1 MDNYTDALGAWLYK
15 QLAIYNAGAD
25 PGFQVKGGALK
36 NIARKLLGYF
46 VWKIT
51 ILRQQILFFPILG
64 GGGRR
69 IPPPPPP
76 RPGSAPAMLCRIMF
90 KILTYKIR
98 TKTIKSI
105 VTSHPGSVTNPSIS
119 ISQCFGLYMNT
130 LTCIY
135 NQ

>member
-1 MDNYTDALGAWLYK
+1 MDNYTDALRAWLYK

-64 GGGRR
+64 GGRR
-69 IPPPPPP
+69 MHPPPWI
-76 RPGSAPAMLCRIMF
+76 RPCNVMSDYVQNINLQ
-90 KILTYKIR
+90 
-98 TKTIKSI
+98 
-105 VTSHPGSVTNPSIS
+105 N
-119 ISQCFGLYMNT
+119 
-130 LTCIY
+130 
-135 NQ
+135 